1 MRVMLIYV
9 NSVLT
14 SFLWSYEEDR
24 KQISSG
30 STNSNHFFW

>member
-9 NSVLT
+9 SSVLT

-24 KQISSG
+24 KQISLG